1 MAMDMN
7 DPTRGSLLRRG
18 FIHQILEQWKW
29 EWQAGYFEVPDA
41 DIALALTMQV
51 CFFVR
56 VTIDKGQLVL
66 TREGVSACLICR

>member
-7 DPTRGSLLRRG
+7 DPTRGSSLRCG

-29 EWQAGYFEVPDA
+29 ERQAGYFEAPDA
-41 DIALALTMQV
+41 DIALALTVQV

-56 VTIDKGQLVL
+56 VTIDKGPPVL
-66 TREGVSACLICR
+66 TREGASAFLVCR